1 MKTRRISLFLVAAGL
16 CGIAG
21 CNRAP
26 SAVSESDNS
35 IDPQIA
41 QTIAQTK
48 AIDNHAHPVLAPP
61 DFDKDRDFD
70 ALPVDNMEPESVAV
84 ALRPDF
90 PPLADAWKALFG
102 FDGTPPLDA
111 NQLAALNQARARV
124 RQQQA
129 ENYSNWVLDQANIET
144 MLANRVSMGRGV
156 QPPRFRWVPYADALL
171 FPLDNSGLAQQS
183 PDRKAF
189 FADENNVRARY
200 LQALGLA
207 SPPGKLADYLA
218 RVVTPTLERERAGGA
233 VAEKFEMAYLRSF
246 DVSDPSRD
254 DADRI
259 YTKWVAHGT
268 PPDADYKILQDF
280 VFRYITMECGRL
292 GLAVHLHTFGG
303 DGSYF
308 QTAGVNPLLFEPVLN
323 DPRLR
328 KTNFVLI
335 HGGWPYVRE
344 MGALL
349 LKPNVYTDLSSQ
361 SLEFTPHTV
370 AQWLREW
377 LEYQPEKVLYGTDA
391 YPYAATMGWEESA
404 WLANR
409 NARAALG
416 IALTGMLRDHEITQE
431 RAKELATM
439 VLRDNAKVLYHF

>member
-1 MKTRRISLFLVAAGL
+1 
-16 CGIAG
+16 
-21 CNRAP
+21 
-26 SAVSESDNS
+26 
-35 IDPQIA
+35 
-41 QTIAQTK
+41 
-48 AIDNHAHPVLAPP
+48 
-61 DFDKDRDFD
+61 
-70 ALPVDNMEPESVAV
+70 
-84 ALRPDF
+84 
-90 PPLADAWKALFG
+90 
-102 FDGTPPLDA
+102 
-111 NQLAALNQARARV
+111 
-124 RQQQA
+124 
-129 ENYSNWVLDQANIET
+129 
-144 MLANRVSMGRGV
+144 
-156 QPPRFRWVPYADALL
+156 
-171 FPLDNSGLAQQS
+171 
-183 PDRKAF
+183 
-189 FADENNVRARY
+189 
-200 LQALGLA
+200 
-207 SPPGKLADYLA
+207 
-218 RVVTPTLERERAGGA
+218 
-233 VAEKFEMAYLRSF
+233 
-246 DVSDPSRD
+246 
-254 DADRI
+254 
-259 YTKWVAHGT
+259 
-268 PPDADYKILQDF
+268 
-280 VFRYITMECGRL
+280 
-292 GLAVHLHTFGG
+292 
-303 DGSYF
+303 
-308 QTAGVNPLLFEPVLN
+308 VLN